1 MDVHEPKVFYNF
13 RNGGPLNATN
23 LHQHKRLL
31 KRNNNIQMWLFES
44 TSVDPPPAR
53 LQSQREKNNR
63 YIIESKLAS
72 LVAPHLPDR
81 PSFSLSHNPSSI
93 GFSVP
98 VVYIVII
105 LCQLSAELHN

>member
-1 MDVHEPKVFYNF
+1 MPQTF
-13 RNGGPLNATN
+13 TN
-23 LHQHKRLL
+23 NKHLL
-31 KRNNNIQMWLFES
+31 NNNIQMWLFAS

-53 LQSQREKNNR
+53 LQSPKGKKQQLHYLKQTG
-63 YIIESKLAS
+63 IFSGP
-72 LVAPHLPDR
+72 APRR
-81 PSFSLSHNPSSI
+81 PSFTLSHNPSSI